1 MKNYKK
7 NKQKLVS
14 IIIRTYNEEEW
25 IESCLDAIDYQT
37 YKNIEIIIV
46 DNFSKDSTIKK
57 LKNRNIK
64 IVKIKKF
71 LPGKALNLG
80 IKASKGF
87 YIVCLSAHCIPK
99 DKKWLDSLISPLTK
113 NTKVVAVYGRQEP
126 YAYSSALDKRDL
138 LTTFGLDKIIQKKD
152 PFFHN
157 ANSAFSRNTW
167 KKFPFDEKVAN
178 VEDRL
183 WGKTLIDNKLQI
195 QYEPKASVYH
205 WHGIN
210 HSQDKSRA
218 ESIIRIL
225 ENQNN
230 FFSYQIPK
238 SKSNKNKGIAIIPIR
253 GKDTKNYK
261 NLDQTLNLIK
271 DNQNIQNIIVS
282 TDDKKIQS
290 HAIKKGFKAILRPK
304 ILSNKFT
311 DIFDV
316 AKYSINLDIKK
327 IKNINFVAIF
337 QIDYPNRDRK
347 LIDKMISLYKEKNH
361 NFLVAAKIENRAYE
375 ILNSKKLRK
384 NINYQY
390 LLPKGLKEDKLVI
403 LLTGLCTIIN
413 INDLLN
419 DSWRYKNIN
428 YFEVSDINSIKS
440 EL

>member
-1 MKNYKK
+1 MKIYKK

-25 IESCLDAIDYQT
+25 IDSCLDAIDYQT

-46 DNFSKDSTIKK
+46 DNFSKDSTTKK
-57 LKNRNIK
+57 LKNRNVK

-99 DKKWLDSLISPLTK
+99 DKKWLESLISPLTK
-113 NTKVVAVYGRQEP
+113 KNKVVAVYGRQEP
-126 YAYSSALDKRDL
+126 FAYSNALDKRDL

-157 ANSAFSRNTW
+157 ANSAFFRSIW
-167 KKFPFDEKVAN
+167 KKFPFNEKVAN

-183 WGKTLIDNKLQI
+183 WGKILIDNRLQI

-210 HSQDKSRA
+210 HSQDNSRA

-225 ENQNN
+225 ENQSN
-230 FFSYQIPK
+230 FFSYQLPK
-238 SKSNKNKGIAIIPIR
+238 LKSNKKKGIALIPIR
-253 GKDTKNYK
+253 GKDTKNFK
-261 NLDQTLNLIK
+261 NLDQTLSLVK
-271 DNQNIQNIIVS
+271 DNKNIKNIIVS
-282 TDDKKIQS
+282 TDDKKIYS
-290 HAIKKGFKAILRPK
+290 HAIKKGFKAILRPQ

-316 AKYSINLDIKK
+316 AKYSINIDFKN
-327 IKNINFVAIF
+327 IKNINFVTIL
-337 QIDYPNRDRK
+337 QIDYPNRDKK
-347 LIDKMISLYKEKNH
+347 LIDKMISLYLEKNH

-375 ILNSKKLRK
+375 ILNSKKVK
-384 NINYQY
+384 KQINYQY
-390 LLPKGLKEDKLVI
+390 LVPKSLKEDKLVI
-403 LLTGLCTIIN
+403 LLTGLCTIID

-419 DSWRYKNIN
+419 DSWRYKNID

-440 EL
+440 IL

>member
-71 LPGKALNLG
+71 LPGKAINLG

-113 NTKVVAVYGRQEP
+113 NSKVAAVYGRQEP

-167 KKFPFDEKVAN
+167 KKFPFNEKVAN

-195 QYEPKASVYH
+195 QYEPKASVITGMVLIIH
-205 WHGIN
+205 KIRVEL
-210 HSQDKSRA
+210 SR
-218 ESIIRIL
+218 
-225 ENQNN
+225 
-230 FFSYQIPK
+230 
-238 SKSNKNKGIAIIPIR
+238 
-253 GKDTKNYK
+253 
-261 NLDQTLNLIK
+261 
-271 DNQNIQNIIVS
+271 
-282 TDDKKIQS
+282 
-290 HAIKKGFKAILRPK
+290 
-304 ILSNKFT
+304 
-311 DIFDV
+311 
-316 AKYSINLDIKK
+316 
-327 IKNINFVAIF
+327 
-337 QIDYPNRDRK
+337 
-347 LIDKMISLYKEKNH
+347 
-361 NFLVAAKIENRAYE
+361 
-375 ILNSKKLRK
+375 
-384 NINYQY
+384 
-390 LLPKGLKEDKLVI
+390 
-403 LLTGLCTIIN
+403 
-413 INDLLN
+413 
-419 DSWRYKNIN
+419 
-428 YFEVSDINSIKS
+428 
-440 EL
+440 